1 MDEFFG
7 KSKGKKVRERKA
19 EENNRKED
27 IFHGRVISIDV
38 NTAAV
43 EEKGALAAVYERSE
57 LPDEAPRLYVVV
69 CHASL
74 VPRRRYETFT
84 IRYVTPFAL
93 RISKIY
99 RATPK
104 SRYFEA
110 TLRRDTPF
118 PLLFLSNRVRSRA
131 TITMVLSNGEERVVA
146 KYTSHVHSV
155 MTVIPSG
162 GGTKGNKKAQG
173 WPANANGKS

>member
-1 MDEFFG
+1 M
-7 KSKGKKVRERKA
+7 RERKA

-99 RATPK
+99 RRIARPRNPDISKRLSVETRHFLFYSFLIALDP
-104 SRYFEA
+104 A
-110 TLRRDTPF
+110 RR
-118 PLLFLSNRVRSRA
+118 
-131 TITMVLSNGEERVVA
+131 
-146 KYTSHVHSV
+146 
-155 MTVIPSG
+155 
-162 GGTKGNKKAQG
+162 
-173 WPANANGKS
+173 

>member
-1 MDEFFG
+1 MG
-7 KSKGKKVRERKA
+7 ERKRGLG

-27 IFHGRVISIDV
+27 VFHGRVISIDV

-99 RATPK
+99 RRVPEIPIFRSDSP
-104 SRYFEA
+104 SRHA
-110 TLRRDTPF
+110 ISSSIPF
-118 PLLFLSNRVRSRA
+118 
-131 TITMVLSNGEERVVA
+131 
-146 KYTSHVHSV
+146 
-155 MTVIPSG
+155 
-162 GGTKGNKKAQG
+162 
-173 WPANANGKS
+173 

>member
-1 MDEFFG
+1 MVDEFFG

-27 IFHGRVISIDV
+27 VFHGRVISIDV

-84 IRYVTPFAL
+84 IRYVTPFAF

-99 RATPK
+99 RRIARPRNPDISKRLSVETRHFLFYSFLIALDP
-104 SRYFEA
+104 A
-110 TLRRDTPF
+110 RR
-118 PLLFLSNRVRSRA
+118 
-131 TITMVLSNGEERVVA
+131 
-146 KYTSHVHSV
+146 
-155 MTVIPSG
+155 
-162 GGTKGNKKAQG
+162 
-173 WPANANGKS
+173 